1 MDEERTK
8 MMGGREKIKKE
19 IRRKSKRNR
28 KNFFFYVPC
37 ILYNVNIPLPT
48 NAPFI

>member
-1 MDEERTK
+1 MHEEGTK

-28 KNFFFYVPC
+28 KQIY
-37 ILYNVNIPLPT
+37 
-48 NAPFI
+48 